1 MNNLDTLFNYMQNYA
16 ESTGRELEL
25 YTNLKTKYAYIDCL
39 DNDTEVTFKAYFTES
54 SINGLEYDTFKTLM
68 DTLYTQEY
76 LRRQW
81 TLTKVG

>member
-1 MNNLDTLFNYMQNYA
+1 MNNLDTLFSYMQSYA

-54 SINGLEYDTFKTLM
+54 SINGLEYDSFKTLM